1 MVIVVMGVSGSG
13 KTTVGTLLASRL
25 GWPYAEADDL
35 HSPENIA
42 KMASGQPLTDADR
55 RPWLEAIAGWID
67 SRADAGGS
75 GVVTCSA
82 LKRSYRDL
90 LRGSL
95 DASRPRPG
103 RRGAQAGSL
112 DASRP
117 RPGRR
122 GDSVRIVYLAGSRD
136 LIARRLTGRRDHF
149 MTAAMLDSQFADL
162 EPPEPDEGV
171 LCVPIDRSPADTV
184 DAILAG
190 LELLPN
196 SGAELDGSTSA

>member
-13 KTTVGTLLASRL
+13 KTTVGTLLANRL

-35 HSPENIA
+35 HSPENVA

-67 SRADAGGS
+67 SRASAGGS

-90 LRGSL
+90 LRSAPAGSL
-95 DASRPRPG
+95 GASRLRPG
-103 RRGAQAGSL
+103 RSGERSN
-112 DASRP
+112 
-117 RPGRR
+117 
-122 GDSVRIVYLAGSRD
+122 VRIVYLAGSRD
-136 LIARRLTGRRDHF
+136 LIARRLTGRKGHF
-149 MTAAMLDSQFADL
+149 MTAALLDSQFADL

-171 LCVPIDRSPADTV
+171 LSVPIDRSPEDTV
-184 DAILAG
+184 ETILAG
-190 LELLPN
+190 LGLKQR
-196 SGAELDGSTSA
+196 

>member
-13 KTTVGTLLASRL
+13 KTTVGSLLAARL

-67 SRADAGGS
+67 SRAAAGAS

-90 LRGSL
+90 LRGG
-95 DASRPRPG
+95 RPT
-103 RRGAQAGSL
+103 
-112 DASRP
+112 
-117 RPGRR
+117 
-122 GDSVRIVYLAGSRD
+122 VRIVYLAGSRD
-136 LIARRLTGRRDHF
+136 IIARRLTGRQGHF

-162 EPPEPDEGV
+162 EPPTPDEDV
-171 LCVPIDRSPADTV
+171 VAVPIDRSPDDTV
-184 DAILAG
+184 DAILA
-190 LELLPN
+190 
-196 SGAELDGSTSA
+196 ALDLQRA